1 MTGVQ
6 TCALPISW
14 GAATLAAAT
23 VLSGKADALVLV
35 ALDRDLVYEDRVRQV
50 KSRIDVGLFDG
61 FNYNTVK
68 NSRIQYS
75 YEGDGTGRQWKM
87 YYKDTAGQRK
97 YSAYRG
103 FETMK
108 IEYPI
113 PVDENTYYDAVIVEH
128 YHADLIGTD
137 SIIKPFKAIVLI
149 PNVDANG
156 VLTPDSGTKSLVTT
170 VLLPWINSTN
180 NPVVSILG

>member
-1 MTGVQ
+1 M
-6 TCALPISW
+6 
-14 GAATLAAAT
+14 
-23 VLSGKADALVLV
+23 
-35 ALDRDLVYEDRVRQV
+35 
-50 KSRIDVGLFDG
+50 FDG